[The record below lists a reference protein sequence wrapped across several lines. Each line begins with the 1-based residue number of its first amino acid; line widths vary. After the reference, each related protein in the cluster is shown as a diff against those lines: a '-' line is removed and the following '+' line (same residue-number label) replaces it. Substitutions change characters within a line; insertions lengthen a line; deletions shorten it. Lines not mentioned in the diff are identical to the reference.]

1 MPRQKRTIAPGT
13 TNATVATPTPVAVVV
28 ALSKRTSNAIESVR
42 QPFASFASG
51 FAALTADRATLAPKF
66 MKAFG
71 AWQAETAGTFVG
83 FVRLFD
89 ATVPEERTGYR
100 SHAVYQA
107 ADYLRR
113 LVAQQERP
121 AATNKANK
129 GPAPVRP
136 IEAVA
141 RLVATLSPF
150 VADMDLI
157 WKAFLQELHWT
168 DRQIASVQK
177 LVGQAGPLLTKQ
189 NPREHKLHVLP
200 KTGTAG

>member
-1 MPRQKRTIAPGT
+1 MPRQKRS
-13 TNATVATPTPVAVVV
+13 NVATAADTSVATPTPVVV
-28 ALSKRTSNAIESVR
+28 AITLSKRTSNAIEGIR
-42 QPFASFASG
+42 QPFTAFASG
-51 FAALTADRATLAPKF
+51 FADLTANRATLAPKF

-83 FVRLFD
+83 FVRVFD
-89 ATVPEERTGYR
+89 ATVPEERAGYR

-113 LVAQQERP
+113 LISQQERP
-121 AATNKANK
+121 AASTSTRGAT
-129 GPAPVRP
+129 APVRP

-177 LVGQAGPLLTKQ
+177 LVGQAGPLLTKSS
-189 NPREHKLHVLP
+189 PREHKLHVLP